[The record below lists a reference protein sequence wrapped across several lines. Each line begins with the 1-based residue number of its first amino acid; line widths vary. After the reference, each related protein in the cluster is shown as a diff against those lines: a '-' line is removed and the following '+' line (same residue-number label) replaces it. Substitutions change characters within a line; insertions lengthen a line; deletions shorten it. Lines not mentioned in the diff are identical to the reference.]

1 MKRLNKIFFYILL
14 FTISFSNENKVL
26 FIGID
31 GCRADALEVANT
43 PNIDSIIQNGLYI
56 NDAISSINGQPTY
69 SGPGWSS
76 MITGVWMNKHGVT
89 DNSFIGSN
97 FEEYPPFTTL
107 LENSGED
114 FYFSSFVMWSPIH
127 YIFFMKL

>member
-56 NDAISSINGQPTY
+56 ND
-69 SGPGWSS
+69 
-76 MITGVWMNKHGVT
+76 MNRG
-89 DNSFIGSN
+89 G
-97 FEEYPPFTTL
+97 
-107 LENSGED
+107 
-114 FYFSSFVMWSPIH
+114 
-127 YIFFMKL
+127 